1 MQLLG
6 KNICCFRSPISP
18 CQRQLHFD
26 NFFSLRNETLRLNFF
41 FGLTEQKIIL
51 IFFQN
56 QESVAIEADNKHF
69 SNKKT
74 LVTPLG
80 DLFMKSSLTNEPL
93 DDSV

>member
-1 MQLLG
+1 MSKATSFKQ
-6 KNICCFRSPISP
+6 
-18 CQRQLHFD
+18 
-26 NFFSLRNETLRLNFF
+26 FFFTEKRDLTFELF